1 MEGRRLAAPPRGMAG
16 RASLRIFEGDL
27 ARIDCLALHHGKH
40 ARGATSQGYTLLELI
55 VVLLILGAAAAVVA
69 PSLFAGLVR
78 SPLDGA
84 AERAAAL
91 LQDARAAAVRSGS
104 PVSVDLS
111 TDGRE
116 LRSPTDTLL
125 LEPPLRIEASGSERA
140 VIFYP
145 TGLAAGARWIVRT
158 SEGPGALAA
167 AIEVSLLSGEVVVR
181 RP

>member
-1 MEGRRLAAPPRGMAG
+1 MQ
-16 RASLRIFEGDL
+16 
-27 ARIDCLALHHGKH
+27 
-40 ARGATSQGYTLLELI
+40 SQGYTLLELI
-55 VVLLILGAAAAVVA
+55 TVLLILGAAAAVVA
-69 PSLFAGLVR
+69 PSLSGLVR
-78 SPLDGA
+78 SPLDAA

-104 PVSVDLS
+104 PVAVDLS

-125 LEPPLRIEASGSERA
+125 LEPPLRIEASGPERT
-140 VIFYP
+140 VVFYP

-158 SEGPGALAA
+158 SEAGVAHTAV
-167 AIEVSLLSGEVVVR
+167 IEVSLLSGEVVVR